1 MARYKCEFYSK
12 VTNKKE
18 ITLLE
23 KREEFI
29 DLIYDHNMDCNKEIK
44 IFERRP
50 TWELAYHKKDGI
62 TVLHDFESD
71 RKKAKEFQERS
82 AQIQNGIDKASSFFD
97 KEICPSRK
105 ENQSHMEI
113 LFDHF
118 FGNEDISKP
127 KLEVVKDLETFK

>member
-18 ITLLE
+18 IALLE

-29 DLIYDHNMDCNKEIK
+29 NLIYDHNMDCDKEIK

-62 TVLHDFESD
+62 MILHDFESD
-71 RKKAKEFQERS
+71 RKKAKELQKHS
-82 AQIQNGIDKASSFFD
+82 AQMHNGIDKAISFFD
-97 KEICPSRK
+97 KDICPSRK
-105 ENQSHMEI
+105 EGQSHMDLI
-113 LFDHF
+113 FDHF
-118 FGNEDISKP
+118 FGGEDISKP
-127 KLEVVKDLETFK
+127 RLGVVKDLKAF